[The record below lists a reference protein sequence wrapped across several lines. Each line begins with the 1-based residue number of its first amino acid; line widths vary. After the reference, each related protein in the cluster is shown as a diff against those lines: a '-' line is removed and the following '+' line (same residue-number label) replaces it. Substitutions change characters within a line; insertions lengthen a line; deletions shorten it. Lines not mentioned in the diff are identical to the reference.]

1 MFCSQGCVFT
11 QDINQAIYIS
21 DAMETGTVQ
30 VNAAPARGPDVS
42 PTVVSRPLEQQQS
55 LIIRLA
61 VGRATTDL
69 DAPCACSCHGLLDHK
84 VHRTAG
90 LC

>member
-1 MFCSQGCVFT
+1 MFT

-42 PTVVSRPLEQQQS
+42 PTVVSHPLEQQQS
-55 LIIRLA
+55 FVIQST
-61 VGRATTDL
+61 VVPATTNL
-69 DAPCACSCHGLLDHK
+69 DAPCACSCHEPFEHEAHG
-84 VHRTAG
+84 TAG
-90 LC
+90 VY